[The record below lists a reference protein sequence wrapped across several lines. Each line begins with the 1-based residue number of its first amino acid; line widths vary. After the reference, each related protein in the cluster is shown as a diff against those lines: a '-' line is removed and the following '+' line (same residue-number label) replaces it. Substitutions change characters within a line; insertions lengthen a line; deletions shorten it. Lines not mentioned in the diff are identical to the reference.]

1 MSLGVGISSSLMK
14 EFDKYEWRATHAV
27 QTNSHLFDGNFTD
40 HSSAVGY
47 NYEKTNGLFIEGD
60 ALKQMGTQA
69 SGVSMQD
76 LLTGDGVEFGDNI
89 SFSFWIKPTWGHTGS
104 NSSCTWTSGFG
115 TVMPLL
121 QINGAGT
128 GSLDGSDRAILMYIN
143 SSSSG
148 FRNRFTAW
156 VDDGDDRSGTQRAL
170 HNASSVTGT
179 GSGST
184 TVSLWDEANPGNV
197 NSEGYVHLVVT
208 RSTGGNSW
216 KAYWNGSIFMGTG
229 ATGSYPNISVDQG
242 DGDVE
247 IAADNI
253 DFLGIGTYRAK
264 TSSYDSGNTPYNYG
278 LASFRIRDFAIFN
291 SELSAGHVN
300 VLYNSGNFSDVRVT
314 SSGLLPVMYYPL
326 NHNLAEYMGTG
337 LDLKGNISFASLT

>member
-1 MSLGVGISSSLMK
+1 MALGLSSSNK
-14 EFDKYEWRATHAV
+14 KPDFKRHKWAATHAV

-60 ALKQMGTQA
+60 ALKQMGTKA

-115 TVMPLL
+115 TIMPLL

-148 FRNRFTAW
+148 FRNRFTVW

-179 GSGST
+179 GVAGNT
-184 TVSLWDEANPGNV
+184 TSLWDEANPGNV
-197 NSEGYVHLVVT
+197 NSEGYAHIVVT
-208 RSTGGNSW
+208 RSTEGNSW

-229 ATGSYPNISVDQG
+229 ATGSHPKINIDQG

-253 DFLGIGTYRAK
+253 DFLGIGTYRGK
-264 TSSYDSGNTPYNYG
+264 TSNYDSGNTPYNYG

-291 SELSAGHVN
+291 SELSSGHVN
-300 VLYNSGNFSDVRVT
+300 VLYNSGNFADVRVI
-314 SSGLLPVMYYPL
+314 SSSNLPVMYYPL
-326 NHNLAEYMGTG
+326 NHNLAEYMGTD
-337 LDLKGNISFASLT
+337 LDLKGNISFVAL